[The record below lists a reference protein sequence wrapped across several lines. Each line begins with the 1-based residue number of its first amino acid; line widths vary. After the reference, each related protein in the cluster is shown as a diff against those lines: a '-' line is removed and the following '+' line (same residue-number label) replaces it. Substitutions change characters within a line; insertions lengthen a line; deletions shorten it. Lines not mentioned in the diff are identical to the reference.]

1 MKKKK
6 YRILSLLLALCLLLS
21 AQPVFAGDG
30 SDPIVT
36 PTPIPTPAE
45 YPSKADGSADG
56 HAEVSVT
63 LNASPSYTLVIPP
76 YIKAGNNGM
85 IYQYDEDGRTI
96 PFEISIKNC
105 KEFETGLYRLKVTV
119 TGSGGLNNDEFLL
132 YDTGGSGIKNELAYS
147 VYKKEANGDFTE
159 VQPHGVFAS
168 FLNPSN
174 EAESKAAGKVVLA
187 NPESLQVHGTMN
199 LNGTLYFSAEVV
211 NKDKDVID

>member
-21 AQPVFAGDG
+21 VQPVFAGDG

-105 KEFETGLYRLKVTV
+105 KTFESGLYRIAVTV
-119 TGSGGLNNDEFLL
+119 TGSGGKNNDEFLL
-132 YDTGGSGIKNELAYS
+132 EGDGGGGNMYQLAYS
-147 VYKKEANGDFTE
+147 LYKEESAGSFTE
-159 VQPHGVFAS
+159 VKPHGEFAS
-168 FLNPSN
+168 FLHPFN
-174 EAESKAAGKVVLA
+174 EEESKAAGKVVLA
-187 NPESLQVHGTMN
+187 NPEN
-199 LNGTLYFSAEVV
+199 LPVNSSMTLTGYLYFHAEVV
-211 NKDKDVID
+211 NKGAIS